1 MDDFDTFSGRVRYY
15 EDKGYC
21 RSEAIYM
28 AEVDFEEEEDWY
40 DDDDDDDDDWF

>member
-15 EDKGYC
+15 EDMGYC

-28 AEVDFEEEEDWY
+28 AEEDFEEEEADLWDC
-40 DDDDDDDDDWF
+40 DDDEEED